1 MRSKAIIGLVVLVV
15 GIGVGLAQHWIAPA
29 RAGAP
34 VVRATYQG
42 IEAGVNDNVAAI
54 WLLGN
59 DGTLKICT
67 QVLTSTNPNAPM
79 CSAAVTP

>member
-1 MRSKAIIGLVVLVV
+1 MRSIAIMGLIVLVIV
-15 GIGVGLAQHWIAPA
+15 IGAGLAQHWIVPA

-42 IEAGVNDNVAAI
+42 IVAGVNDNVAAI

-67 QVLTSTNPNAPM
+67 QVLTNTNPNAPV